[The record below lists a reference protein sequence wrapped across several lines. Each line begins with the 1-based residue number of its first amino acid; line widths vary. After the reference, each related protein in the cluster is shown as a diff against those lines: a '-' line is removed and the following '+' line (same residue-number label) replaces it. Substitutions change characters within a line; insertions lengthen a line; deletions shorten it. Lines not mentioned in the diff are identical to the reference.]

1 MNKKH
6 ITKGESTMSMS
17 ISEEFNKVRVSG
29 IAKQEFEFSH
39 IYWQEKQY
47 KTTIGVKRESGVE
60 DVIIITIPEHL
71 KPDSQITGKMV
82 AISGQIGSYYGQDVD
97 NKKHLRLTV
106 VVTSI
111 EVTNEQK
118 MENEVYL
125 EGNVGITP
133 LFRETPKDRRLTE
146 LMLNVDWRGNVK
158 NYIPC
163 IAWENNS
170 YHASRAKV
178 GDRVRIWGRLQSRE
192 VFVTKDYNDKK
203 TRTVYEISI
212 GKLLVHR

>member
-1 MNKKH
+1 
-6 ITKGESTMSMS
+6 MSMS
-17 ISEEFNKVRVSG
+17 ISEEFNSVRVCG
-29 IAKQEFEFSH
+29 IAKQEPEFSH
-39 IYWQEKQY
+39 IYWQEKYY
-47 KTTIGVKRESGVE
+47 KTTIGIKRESDVE

-71 KPDSQITGKMV
+71 KPDGKIQGKMIS
-82 AISGQIGSYYGQDVD
+82 ISGQVNSYYGRDVD

-106 VVTSI
+106 VATSI
-111 EVTNEQK
+111 EFPDNEQE
-118 MENEVYL
+118 MENDVYI

-133 LFRETPKDRRLTE
+133 LYRETPLGRRLTE
-146 LMLNVDWRGNVK
+146 MMIKVDWRGKVK

-178 GDRVRIWGRLQSRE
+178 GDRVMIWGRLQSRE
-192 VFVTKDYNDKK
+192 VFVTKDYKDKK

-212 GKLLVHR
+212 KVLCVNPNR